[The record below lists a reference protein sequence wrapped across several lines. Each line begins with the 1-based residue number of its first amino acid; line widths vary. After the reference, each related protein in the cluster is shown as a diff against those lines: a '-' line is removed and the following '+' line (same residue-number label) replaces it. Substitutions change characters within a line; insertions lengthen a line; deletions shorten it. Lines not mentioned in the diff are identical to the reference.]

1 MRYYPIFVNLENKS
15 CLVVG
20 AGSVG
25 KRKIKSLLDFGAGR
39 VTVVDTRRPDPGFEH
54 VLDRDNVTFLCREF
68 QDHDLDGQFL
78 VIACTSSEKVNKR
91 VAELCEQRDILCN
104 IADMPEQCSFI
115 VPATIT
121 RGDLT
126 VAVSTG
132 GQSPAMAKRIRRD
145 LQESFGEEYASLL
158 TVMGRI
164 RPLMLDLGLE
174 TQENTEVFRSLV
186 NSDLLAAIKAQDL
199 DAATEI
205 LKESL
210 PEPLHANIPELLD
223 GLV

>member
-1 MRYYPIFVNLENKS
+1 MRYYPIFVNLENRS

-20 AGSVG
+20 AGAVG
-25 KRKIKSLLDFGAGR
+25 KRKIKSLLDSGAGR
-39 VTVVDTRRPDPGFEH
+39 VTVVDTCQPAPGFEH
-54 VLDRDNVTFLCREF
+54 VLDQDNVTFLCREF
-68 QDHDLDGQFL
+68 RAQDLDGQFL
-78 VIACTSSEKVNKR
+78 VMACTSSEKVNKNIGD
-91 VAELCEQRDILCN
+91 LCKQRNILCN

-115 VPATIT
+115 VPAVVS

-126 VAVSTG
+126 IAVSTG
-132 GQSPAMAKRIRRD
+132 GRSPAMAKRIRRD
-145 LQESFGEEYASLL
+145 LQESFGQEYADLL

-164 RPLMLDLGLE
+164 RPLMLGQGLE
-174 TQENTEVFRSLV
+174 TPENTDVFRTLV
-186 NSDLLAAIKAQDL
+186 NSDLLAAIKAHDL

-223 GLV
+223 GFV

>member
-1 MRYYPIFVNLENKS
+1 MRYYPIFVNLESRS

-20 AGSVG
+20 AGAVG
-25 KRKIKSLLDFGAGR
+25 RRKIKSLLDFGAGR
-39 VTVVDTRRPDPGFEH
+39 MTVVDTREPDPAFKPVIE
-54 VLDRDNVTFLCREF
+54 RANVTFHCREF
-68 QDHDLDGQFL
+68 RADDLDGQFL
-78 VIACTSSEKVNKR
+78 VIACTSSEKVNR
-91 VAELCEQRDILCN
+91 EVADLCEQRGILCN

-115 VPATIT
+115 VPATII

-145 LQESFGEEYASLL
+145 LQESFGEEYACLL
-158 TVMGRI
+158 AVMGRI
-164 RPLMLDLGLE
+164 RPLMLGLGME
-174 TQENTEVFRSLV
+174 TPENTEVFRTLV
-186 NSDLLAAIKAQDL
+186 NSDLLAAVKARDL

-210 PEPLHANIPELLD
+210 PEPLHANIPELLN
-223 GLV
+223 GFV